1 MTTDCSCTSGCSGG
15 SGCSEC
21 AGCVDELAAANLPG
35 QSELHWRTAPHGTAL
50 ARMRSWLSGDN
61 QPLDIR
67 SLSHQGTDD
76 PAMALLDTWAVVTDV
91 VSFYTERIAQ
101 EGFLRTATERD
112 SVRQQARSLGYEL
125 RPGVSA
131 QAELAFDVETAPGSP
146 EVVVVPEG
154 TPVQTVPAPGKL
166 PQTFET
172 TTDLEARG
180 AWNSVAAYDRAP
192 QPFGFGIDTIWLDTS
207 TSGVKVDD
215 RVLVVGSERAGVK
228 PGDPHG
234 DDHEK
239 WDFRRVTA
247 VDTAST
253 YAPGWTRL
261 TLDRPLGY
269 RRSRHLVAEKD
280 VRVYRLGQR
289 LNLFG
294 WNAPDPTLLKL
305 NAWADYGLKAGDRT
319 LEIDGDVPAI
329 VPGSWLVLEQPQHTE
344 AFRVESVNPDGAT
357 KYALSGKLTRV
368 TLDISEHLEDFDRN
382 QALVHAVTHELP
394 AAWMPRPDLV
404 GRPAPGGGHLLD
416 LVATDPVLP
425 KGRDIVVT
433 GVTDTDESAVE
444 ATRLTAAAAVV
455 GGVMTVTVDPPLA
468 NAYHAGTVRVH
479 ANVAI
484 ATHGETVDQVLGS
497 GDGRRAFASFDLRR
511 PPLTYVRSTTTASGA
526 VPALEVRVED
536 VEWTRVESL
545 FEAGPRDRVYIVR
558 QAESGTT
565 TVTFGDGVH
574 GSRLPTGVENVRAT
588 YRVGIGEDGAADP
601 DQVRLPVRKPRGIA
615 SVTNLGPAHDWA
627 PSETLEEARLT
638 APQRVRTLDR
648 AVSVT
653 DYEDFARGYS
663 GIGRARADLV
673 WDGRIDTVVVSVLAS
688 TGDTPAD
695 SLVSDLRTT
704 LDGARE
710 TRAPRV
716 VLPAEVVD
724 VGAGLRIEVDPHF
737 EVPLVRTAVEGA
749 LLAAFGSM
757 ELATPLAA
765 SAVLVVAAAVPGVLS
780 VTMPELVGGPD
791 PDLLVAEPGRWGPP
805 AGAPGAAPRLL
816 PAQALRLAAALLDVL
831 KGARLRGGTG
841 DRVQD
846 ACAPRSRAD
855 ASRHSRCR

>member
-1 MTTDCSCTSGCSGG
+1 
-15 SGCSEC
+15 
-21 AGCVDELAAANLPG
+21 
-35 QSELHWRTAPHGTAL
+35 
-50 ARMRSWLSGDN
+50 MRSWLAGDS

-76 PAMALLDTWAVVTDV
+76 PAIALLDTWAVVSDV

-101 EGFLRTATERD
+101 EGFLRTATERE

-131 QAELAFDVETAPGSP
+131 QAELAFAVETAPGSP
-146 EVVVVPEG
+146 EVVVVPAG

-172 TTDLEARG
+172 TAELEARG
-180 AWNSVAAYDRAP
+180 SWNSVAAHDRAP
-192 QPFGFGIDTIWLDTS
+192 QPLGFGISTVWLDT
-207 TSGVKVDD
+207 TVSGVKVDD
-215 RVLVVGSERAGVK
+215 RVLVVGSERAGVA
-228 PGDPHG
+228 PGGGHSDA
-234 DDHEK
+234 HEK

-247 VDTAST
+247 VDVDPLYS
-253 YAPGWTRL
+253 PGWTRL

-269 RRSRHLVAEKD
+269 RRSRNLVAEKG
-280 VRVYRLGQR
+280 VQVLLLGQR

-294 WNAPDPTLLKL
+294 WNAPDPTLLAL
-305 NAWADYGLKAGDRT
+305 TSWAGFDLQAGSRE
-319 LEIDGDVPAI
+319 LEVDGDVPAI
-329 VPGSWLVLEQPQHTE
+329 VPGSWMVLEQPGHTE
-344 AFRVESVNPDGAT
+344 AYQVESVTPDGAT

-368 TLDISEHLEDFDRN
+368 TLDISEHLDDFDRN
-382 QALVHAVTHELP
+382 HALVHAVTRELP

-404 GRPAPGGGHLLD
+404 GSPAPSGGHALE
-416 LVATDPVLP
+416 LVPTEPVLP
-425 KGRDIVVT
+425 KGREIVVT
-433 GVTDTDESAVE
+433 GTTDTGEPAVE
-444 ATRLTAAAAVV
+444 ATRLTAAASTTA
-455 GGVMTVTVDPPLA
+455 GVMRITVDPPLRHG
-468 NAYHAGTVRVH
+468 YHPGTVRVR
-479 ANVAI
+479 ANVAV
-484 ATHGETVDQVLGS
+484 ATHGETVEQVLGS

-511 PPLTYVRSTTTASGA
+511 PPLTFVRSTTEASGA
-526 VPALEVRVED
+526 VPALVVRVED
-536 VEWTRVESL
+536 VQWTRVDSL

-565 TVTFGDGVH
+565 SVTFGDGVH

-588 YRVGIGEDGAADP
+588 YRVGIGEDGAADS

-688 TGDTPAD
+688 TGDAPAD
-695 SLVSDLRTT
+695 SLVTALRDT

-710 TRAPRV
+710 ARAPRI

-724 VGAGLRIEVDPHF
+724 VGSGLRIDVDPRF
-737 EVPLVRTAVEGA
+737 EVTLVRAAVEAA

-765 SAVLVVAAAVPGVLS
+765 SAVLVVAAAVPGVVS
-780 VTMPELVGGPD
+780 VTMPELTGGPVD
-791 PDLLVAEPGRWGPP
+791 GLLVAEPGRWGPP
-805 AGAPGAAPRLL
+805 AGQPAAASRLL
-816 PAQALRLAAALLDVL
+816 PAQALRLTAALLDVQ
-831 KGARLRGGTG
+831 
-841 DRVQD
+841 VV
-846 ACAPRSRAD
+846 SR
-855 ASRHSRCR
+855 

>member
-1 MTTDCSCTSGCSGG
+1 MTTDCSCTSGCTGNSNG
-15 SGCSEC
+15 SGCP
-21 AGCVDELAAANLPG
+21 GCVDDLAAANLPG

-76 PAMALLDTWAVVTDV
+76 PAIALLDTWAVVTDV

-146 EVVVVPEG
+146 ELVVVPAG

-172 TTDLEARG
+172 TAELEARG

-192 QPFGFGIDTIWLDTS
+192 QPFGFGVDTVWLDTS

-228 PGDPHG
+228 PGDAHS
-234 DDHEK
+234 DAHEK

-247 VDTAST
+247 VDVDLPHS
-253 YAPGWTRL
+253 PGWTRL

-280 VRVYRLGQR
+280 VRVHRIERR

-294 WNAPDPTLLKL
+294 WNAPDPALLDSTKVTS
-305 NAWADYGLKAGDRT
+305 WTDFDLKPGERQ

-329 VPGSWLVLEQPQHTE
+329 LPGSWLVLEQPGHTE

-382 QALVHAVTHELP
+382 HALVHAVSHELP

-404 GRPAPGGGHLLD
+404 GRPAPGGGHTLD
-416 LVATDPVLP
+416 LVPTDPVLP

-444 ATRLTAAAAVV
+444 ATRLTAAASVAD
-455 GGVMTVTVDPPLA
+455 GVMTVTVDPPLA
-468 NAYHAGTVRVH
+468 NAYHAGTVRVR

-484 ATHGETVDQVLGS
+484 ATHGETVEQVLGS

-536 VEWTRVESL
+536 VEWTRVDSL

-588 YRVGIGEDGAADP
+588 YRVGIGEDGAAEP

-673 WDGRIDTVVVSVLAS
+673 WDGRVDTVVVSVLAS
-688 TGDTPAD
+688 TGDAPAD
-695 SLVSDLRTT
+695 SLVADLRDT

-724 VGAGLRIEVDPHF
+724 VGAGLRIEVDPLF
-737 EVPLVRTAVEGA
+737 EVPLVLTAVEEA

-757 ELATPLAA
+757 ELASPLAA

-780 VTMPELVGGPD
+780 VTMPALVGGPVD
-791 PDLLVAEPGRWGPP
+791 DLLVAEPGRWGPP
-805 AGAPGAAPRLL
+805 AGSPGAAPRLL
-816 PAQALRLAAALLDVL
+816 PAQALRLTAALLDVQVV
-831 KGARLRGGTG
+831 AR
-841 DRVQD
+841 
-846 ACAPRSRAD
+846 
-855 ASRHSRCR
+855 

>member
-1 MTTDCSCTSGCSGG
+1 MTADCSCTSGTACSDGAGCSG
-15 SGCSEC
+15 C
-21 AGCVDELAAANLPG
+21 ADDLAAANLPG
-35 QSELHWRTAPHGTAL
+35 QSELHWRTAPHGAAL
-50 ARMRSWLSGDN
+50 ARMRSWLAGDS

-76 PAMALLDTWAVVTDV
+76 PAIALLDTWAVVTDV

-146 EVVVVPEG
+146 EVVVVPAG

-172 TTDLEARG
+172 TAELEARA
-180 AWNSVAAYDRAP
+180 AWNSVAAYDRVG
-192 QPFGFGIDTIWLDTS
+192 QPFGFGIDSVWLDTT

-215 RVLVVGSERAGVK
+215 RVLVVGSERAGVA
-228 PGDPHG
+228 PGDAHS
-234 DDHEK
+234 DAHEK

-247 VDTAST
+247 VDVDPLHT
-253 YAPGWTRL
+253 PGWTRL

-269 RRSRHLVAEKD
+269 RRSRNLVAEKD

-294 WNAPDPTLLKL
+294 WNAPDPTLLDSAKVTS
-305 NAWADYGLKAGDRT
+305 WKDFDLKPGSRE
-319 LEIDGDVPAI
+319 LEVDGDVPAI
-329 VPGSWLVLEQPQHTE
+329 VPGSWLVLEQPGHTE
-344 AFRVESVNPDGAT
+344 AFQVESVNPDGAT

-368 TLDISEHLEDFDRN
+368 TLDISEHLDDFDRN
-382 QALVHAVTHELP
+382 HALVHAVSRELP

-404 GRPAPGGGHLLD
+404 GSTAPGGGHVLD
-416 LVATDPVLP
+416 LVPTEPVLP
-425 KGRDIVVT
+425 KGREIVVT
-433 GVTDTDESAVE
+433 GTTDTDESAVE
-444 ATRLTAAAAVV
+444 ATRLTAAASTAD
-455 GGVMTVTVDPPLA
+455 GVMTITVDPPLA
-468 NAYHAGTVRVH
+468 NAYHAGTVRVR
-479 ANVAI
+479 ANVAV
-484 ATHGETVDQVLGS
+484 ATHGETVEQVLGS

-511 PPLTYVRSTTTASGA
+511 PPLTFVRSTTVASGA

-536 VEWTRVESL
+536 VEWTRVDSL

-588 YRVGIGEDGAADP
+588 YRVGIGEDGAAEP
-601 DQVRLPVRKPRGIA
+601 DQVRLPVRKPRGVA

-688 TGDTPAD
+688 TGDAPAD
-695 SLVSDLRTT
+695 SLVADLRDT
-704 LDGARE
+704 LDDARE

-724 VGAGLRIEVDPHF
+724 VGARLRIEVDPLF
-737 EVPLVRTAVEGA
+737 EVPLVRGAVEEA
-749 LLAAFGSM
+749 LLTAFGSM
-757 ELATPLAA
+757 ELATPLAS
-765 SAVLVVAAAVPGVLS
+765 SAALVVAAAVPGVVS
-780 VTMPELVGGPD
+780 VTMPELTGGPVD
-791 PDLLVAEPGRWGPP
+791 DLLVAEPGRWGPP
-805 AGAPGAAPRLL
+805 ASAPAAAPRLL
-816 PAQALRLAAALLDVL
+816 PAQALRLTAALLDVQVV
-831 KGARLRGGTG
+831 AR
-841 DRVQD
+841 
-846 ACAPRSRAD
+846 
-855 ASRHSRCR
+855 

>member
-1 MTTDCSCTSGCSGG
+1 MTADCTCAADAGRCSGCSGCG
-15 SGCSEC
+15 
-21 AGCVDELAAANLPG
+21 DDLAALNLAG
-35 QSELHWRTAPHGTAL
+35 QSELHWRTAPHGVAL
-50 ARMRSWLSGDN
+50 ARMRSWLAGDS

-76 PAMALLDTWAVVTDV
+76 PALALLDAWAVVTDV

-112 SVRQQARSLGYEL
+112 SVRQQARTLGYEL

-131 QAELAFDVETAPGSP
+131 QAELSFDVETAPGAP
-146 EVVVVPEG
+146 EVVVVPAG

-172 TTDLEARG
+172 ATELEAHRS
-180 AWNSVAAYDRAP
+180 WNSVAAYDRVA
-192 QPFGFGIDTIWLDTS
+192 QPFGYGVDTIWLDTT
-207 TSGVKVDD
+207 TSGVTADD
-215 RVLVVGSERAGVK
+215 RVLVVGSERADVG
-228 PGDPHG
+228 PDAPHG

-247 VDTAST
+247 VDVEPPHS
-253 YAPGWTRL
+253 PGWTRL

-269 RRSRHLVAEKD
+269 RRLRHLVAEKD
-280 VRVYRLGQR
+280 VRVLRLQRR

-294 WNAPDPTLLKL
+294 WNAPDPTLLDSTKVTSWSDFDL
-305 NAWADYGLKAGDRT
+305 TPGGRE

-329 VPGSWLVLEQPQHTE
+329 LPGSWVVLEQPQHTE
-344 AFRVESVNPDGAT
+344 AFRVLSATPDGAT

-382 QALVHAVTHELP
+382 HAIVHAVSQELP

-404 GRPAPGGGHLLD
+404 GSPAPGAGHVLEL
-416 LVATDPVLP
+416 APTEPPLP
-425 KGRDIVVT
+425 KGREVIVT
-433 GVTDTDESAVE
+433 GVTDTGQSAVE
-444 ATRLTAAAAVV
+444 ATRLTTIASVA
-455 GGVMTVTVDPPLA
+455 GEVMTITVDPPLA
-468 NAYHAGTVRVH
+468 HGYHAGTVCVL
-479 ANVAI
+479 ANIAI
-484 ATHGETVDQVLGS
+484 ATHGETVEQVLGS

-511 PPLTYVRSTTTASGA
+511 PPLTFVRSTAAASGA
-526 VPALEVRVED
+526 VPALEVRVEE
-536 VEWTRVESL
+536 VEWTRVDSL
-545 FEAGPRDRVYIVR
+545 FEAGPRDRVYVVR

-574 GSRLPTGVENVRAT
+574 GSRLPTGVENVQAT
-588 YRVGIGEDGAADP
+588 YRVGIGEDGAAEP

-615 SVTNLGPAHDWA
+615 TVSNVGPAHDWA
-627 PSETLEEARLT
+627 PPETLEEARIT

-673 WDGRIDTVVVSVLAS
+673 WDGRTDTVVVSVLAS
-688 TGDTPAD
+688 TGEAPAD
-695 SLVSDLRTT
+695 SLLADLRTT
-704 LDGARE
+704 LDDARE

-716 VLPAEVVD
+716 VLPGEVVD
-724 VGAGLRIEVDPHF
+724 VGAALRIEVDPHY
-737 EVPLVRTAVEGA
+737 EAPVVRTAVETVLLESFGA
-749 LLAAFGSM
+749 M

-765 SAVLVVAAAVPGVLS
+765 SAVLVVAAAVPGVVS
-780 VTMPELVGGPD
+780 STMPQLTGGPD
-791 PDLLVAEPGRWGPP
+791 DDLLVAEPGRWAPP
-805 AGAPGAAPRLL
+805 AASPGSPARLL
-816 PAQALRLAAALLDVL
+816 PAQALRLTAALLDVQVL
-831 KGARLRGGTG
+831 GR
-841 DRVQD
+841 
-846 ACAPRSRAD
+846 
-855 ASRHSRCR
+855 

>member
-1 MTTDCSCTSGCSGG
+1 MTADCSCASGTACSDSSGGSGG
-15 SGCSEC
+15 SGC
-21 AGCVDELAAANLPG
+21 ADDLAAANLPG

-50 ARMRSWLSGDN
+50 ARMRSWLAGDS

-76 PAMALLDTWAVVTDV
+76 PAIALLDTWAVVTDV

-146 EVVVVPEG
+146 EVVVVPAA

-172 TTDLEARG
+172 TAELEARSV
-180 AWNSVAAYDRAP
+180 WNSVAAYDRAP
-192 QPFGFGIDTIWLDTS
+192 QPFGFGVDTVWLDTS

-215 RVLVVGSERAGVK
+215 RMLVVGSERAGVK
-228 PGDPHG
+228 PGDAHG
-234 DDHEK
+234 DAHEK

-247 VDTAST
+247 VDVDLPHS
-253 YAPGWTRL
+253 PGWTRL

-269 RRSRHLVAEKD
+269 RRSRHLVAEQD
-280 VRVYRLGQR
+280 VRVHRVERR

-294 WNAPDPTLLKL
+294 WNAPDPALLDSTKVTS
-305 NAWADYGLKAGDRT
+305 WADFDLKPGERE

-329 VPGSWLVLEQPQHTE
+329 LPGSWLVLEQPGHTE

-382 QALVHAVTHELP
+382 HALVHAVSHELP

-404 GRPAPGGGHLLD
+404 GRPAPGGGHTLD
-416 LVATDPVLP
+416 LVPTDPVLP

-433 GVTDTDESAVE
+433 GRTDTDESAVE
-444 ATRLTAAAAVV
+444 ATRLTAAASVV
-455 GGVMTVTVDPPLA
+455 DGVMRVTVDPPLA
-468 NAYHAGTVRVH
+468 NAYHAGTVRVR
-479 ANVAI
+479 ANVAV
-484 ATHGETVDQVLGS
+484 ATHGETVEQVLGS

-511 PPLTYVRSTTTASGA
+511 PPLTHVRSTTTASGA

-536 VEWTRVESL
+536 VEWTRLDSL
-545 FEAGPRDRVYIVR
+545 FEAGPRDRVYVVR
-558 QAESGTT
+558 QSESGTT

-588 YRVGIGEDGAADP
+588 YRVGIGEDGAAEP

-673 WDGRIDTVVVSVLAS
+673 WDGRVDTVVVSVLAS
-688 TGDTPAD
+688 TGDAPAD
-695 SLVSDLRTT
+695 SLVADLRGT

-724 VGAGLRIEVDPHF
+724 VGAGLRIEVDPLF
-737 EVPLVRTAVEGA
+737 EVPLVRAAVEEA

-757 ELATPLAA
+757 ELATPLAS
-765 SAVLVVAAAVPGVLS
+765 SAVLVVAAAVPGVVS
-780 VTMPELVGGPD
+780 VTMPELTGGPVD
-791 PDLLVAEPGRWGPP
+791 DLLVAEPGRWGPP
-805 AGAPGAAPRLL
+805 ASAPTAAPRLL
-816 PAQALRLAAALLDVL
+816 PAQALRLTEALLDVQVV
-831 KGARLRGGTG
+831 AR
-841 DRVQD
+841 
-846 ACAPRSRAD
+846 
-855 ASRHSRCR
+855 

>member
-1 MTTDCSCTSGCSGG
+1 MTTDCSCTAGSGCSNGSGCSG
-15 SGCSEC
+15 
-21 AGCVDELAAANLPG
+21 CVDDLAAANLPG
-35 QSELHWRTAPHGTAL
+35 QSALSWRTAPHGAAL
-50 ARMRSWLSGDN
+50 ARMRAYLAEDS

-76 PAMALLDTWAVVTDV
+76 PAIALLDTWAVVTDV

-172 TTDLEARG
+172 TAELEARRS
-180 AWNSVAAYDRAP
+180 WNSVAAYDRVR
-192 QPFGFGIDTIWLDTS
+192 QPFGFGVDTVWLDTT

-215 RVLVVGSERAGVK
+215 RVLVVGSERAGVTASQA
-228 PGDPHG
+228 HS

-239 WDFRRVTA
+239 WDFRRVTGVE
-247 VDTAST
+247 VDPAHS
-253 YAPGWTRL
+253 PGWTRL
-261 TLDRPLGY
+261 ALDRPLGY

-294 WNAPDPTLLKL
+294 WNAPDKDLIDRANESSWSDFDLKP
-305 NAWADYGLKAGDRT
+305 GSRS
-319 LEIDGDVPAI
+319 LEVDGDVPAI
-329 VPGSWLVLEQPQHTE
+329 VPGSWIVLEQPGHTE
-344 AFRVESVNPDGAT
+344 AFQVGSVNPDGAT

-368 TLDISEHLEDFDRN
+368 TLDISEHLDDFDRN
-382 QALVHAVTHELP
+382 HALVHAVSRELP

-404 GRPAPGGGHLLD
+404 GHPAAGEGHQLD
-416 LVATDPVLP
+416 LVPTDPVLP
-425 KGRDIVVT
+425 KGREVVIT
-433 GVTDTDESAVE
+433 GVTDADELAVE
-444 ATRLTAAAAVV
+444 ATRLTAAASVAN
-455 GGVMTVTVDPPLA
+455 GVMTVTLDPPLEH
-468 NAYHAGTVRVH
+468 AYHAGTLRVR
-479 ANVAI
+479 ANVAV
-484 ATHGETVDQVLGS
+484 ATHGETVEQVLGC

-511 PPLTYVRSTTTASGA
+511 PPLTFVRSTTAASGA
-526 VPALEVRVED
+526 LPALEVRVEE
-536 VEWTRVESL
+536 VEWTRVDSL
-545 FEAGPRDRVYIVR
+545 FEAGPRDRVYVVR

-588 YRVGIGEDGAADP
+588 YRVGIGEDGAAEA

-673 WDGRIDTVVVSVLAS
+673 WDGRIDTVVLSVLAS
-688 TGDTPAD
+688 TGDAPAD
-695 SLVSDLRTT
+695 SLVTDFRKT

-724 VGAGLRIEVDPHF
+724 VGASLRMEVDPHY
-737 EVPLVRTAVEGA
+737 EVSLVRTAVEGA

-765 SAVLVVAAAVPGVLS
+765 SAVLVVAAAVPGVVF
-780 VTMPELVGGPD
+780 VTMPQLTGGLVG
-791 PDLLVAEPGRWGPP
+791 DLLVAEPGRWGPP
-805 AGAPGAAPRLL
+805 PGAPTAPSRLL
-816 PAQALRLAAALLDVL
+816 PAQALRLTAALLDVQVV
-831 KGARLRGGTG
+831 T
-841 DRVQD
+841 
-846 ACAPRSRAD
+846 P
-855 ASRHSRCR
+855 